1 METLQLR
8 DRDEEKRS
16 LTRVLRAVLILAIG
30 LAGVMLLALSS
41 ATRNSQ
47 FFTAYYLSLFWTAV
61 GLGVVILGLLAEL
74 LRRLINRLRR
84 GLFGS
89 RLMARMALVF
99 IALAVA
105 PAALIFFVSVQFI
118 ERSVESWFDL
128 PVERALDSGLS
139 LARVS
144 LDSRLQALMRDARA
158 QAFSLE
164 EGSPAAIGAQLER
177 VRARL
182 GAAEVQLLS
191 GSGRLLASASEA
203 VMGLAPQSPGAA
215 ILRQARSQGQW
226 GAIEGSDGGYRLRV
240 LVPWSPQGNTLEQH
254 WLQAVA
260 PVPADLGGLAEAAQQ
275 GWRDYQELSLARAT
289 LKRLFRATLIIVFL
303 LTVFGAVAAAF
314 LLAGWLVGPLAELAH
329 ATRVLASGQF
339 IEVRPYAARDE
350 LGVLM
355 QSFNN
360 MSRGL
365 HEAQQIIGENQAA
378 LQVVNLRLQSILT
391 HIDAA
396 VLVLD
401 GQMRLESANAQLERL
416 GGHSLQG
423 CKGWPLLQL
432 PGLGDLARSIQQAFA
447 EQPADE
453 PSGWQRQWT
462 LRDGAVT
469 LLARG
474 ASLGPERSGFVVVL
488 DDISSVV
495 SGERA
500 LAWAEVAQRL
510 AHEIKNPLTPIQL
523 SAERLQRKLQPQLSG
538 AQADLVERTASTIVQ
553 QVSALKAL
561 VDQLRDYARLASTQL
576 EALQI
581 NDLVREVVGL
591 YQQEV
596 VAQLD
601 PEAGQIAAD
610 RLQLRQVLHN
620 LVKNALEAHSAR
632 ADGAGP
638 EGTGAQRRGAQGG
651 GAQGGA
657 DEGGASE
664 GGADEGG
671 ADGDGAGFAPVIVST
686 QSLKRADGRAGVRL
700 RVRDHGPGF
709 SQDMLARVFE
719 PYVTTK
725 ASGSGLGL
733 AIVRKIVEEHG
744 ARIEV
749 SNWTDAS
756 GRPAGAQVSI
766 VFPTD
771 DRQRI
776 S

>member
-16 LTRVLRAVLILAIG
+16 LTRVLRVVLILAIG
-30 LAGVMLLALSS
+30 LAGVMLLALST

-61 GLGVVILGLLAEL
+61 GIGILILGLLAEL
-74 LRRLINRLRR
+74 LRRLITRLRR

-99 IALAVA
+99 IALAVM

-139 LARVS
+139 LARVT
-144 LDSRLQALMRDARA
+144 LDSRLQGLLRDARA
-158 QAFSLE
+158 QAFALE
-164 EGSPAAIGAQLER
+164 EGSQVATGAQLER

-182 GAAEVQLLS
+182 GAVEVQLLS
-191 GSGRLLASASEA
+191 ASGRLLATASEA
-203 VMGLAPQSPGAA
+203 VLAPALQGPGAA
-215 ILRQARSQGQW
+215 VLRQARSQGQW

-240 LVPWSPQGNTLEQH
+240 LVPWSAPGNTLEQN
-254 WLQAVA
+254 WLQAVVL
-260 PVPADLGGLAEAAQQ
+260 VPADLGELAEAAQQ
-275 GWRDYQELSLARAT
+275 GWRDYQELSLARTT
-289 LKRLFRATLIIVFL
+289 LKRLFRVTLVIVFL

-314 LLAGWLVGPLAELAH
+314 LLAGWLVGPLAELAR

-350 LGVLM
+350 LGILM
-355 QSFNN
+355 QSFND

-365 HEAQQIIGENQAA
+365 HEAQQMIGENQAA
-378 LQVVNLRLQSILT
+378 LQAVNLRLQSILT

-401 GQMRLESANAQLERL
+401 GQMRMESANAQLERL
-416 GGHSLQG
+416 GGQSLQG

-432 PGLGDLARSIQQAFA
+432 PGLGELARSIQQAFA
-447 EQPADE
+447 ELPDDAQT
-453 PSGWQRQWT
+453 GWQRQWT
-462 LRDGAVT
+462 LRAGAIT

-474 ASLGPERSGFVVVL
+474 ASLGPERSGYVVVL
-488 DDISSVV
+488 DDITSVL

-523 SAERLQRKLQPQLSG
+523 SAERLKRKLQPQLDG
-538 AQADLVERTASTIVQ
+538 AQAELVDKTASTIVQ
-553 QVSALKAL
+553 QVSALKDL
-561 VDQLRDYARLASTQL
+561 VDQLRDYARLASTQF
-576 EALQI
+576 EALEV
-581 NDLVREVVGL
+581 NALVREVVDL
-591 YQQEV
+591 YGHDV
-596 VAQLD
+596 VTTLD
-601 PEAGQIAAD
+601 PDVERIAAD
-610 RLQLRQVLHN
+610 RLQMRQVLHN
-620 LVKNALEAHSAR
+620 LVKNALEAQAGGREEGQAGGSSA
-632 ADGAGP
+632 A
-638 EGTGAQRRGAQGG
+638 
-651 GAQGGA
+651 
-657 DEGGASE
+657 
-664 GGADEGG
+664 
-671 ADGDGAGFAPVIVST
+671 APVVVST
-686 QSLKRADGRAGVRL
+686 QSLKRLDGRAGVRL

-709 SQDMLARVFE
+709 SQDRLARVFE

-749 SNWTDAS
+749 SNWVDES
-756 GRPAGAQVSI
+756 GRCAGAQVSI

-771 DRQRI
+771 DRQGI
-776 S
+776 G